1 MILKCAYYFVTGLM
15 SLIFAATVFMAM
27 PVPSPMM
34 EFLLTFLFPMA
45 LLGTLRDKDA
55 LEDLRIVIDF
65 YKVAELA
72 FLGWPGHSVKL
83 WAYNAY
89 AFLMVGTL
97 YSHLALQE
105 VMKTCGTLVGLTLTV
120 ASHAL
125 WIQIRR
131 QDALPDEPSPV

>member
-15 SLIFAATVFMAM
+15 SLIFAATGFMAM

-34 EFLLTFLFPMA
+34 KFLLTFLFPMA
-45 LLGTLRDKDA
+45 LLGILRDEDP

-65 YKVAELA
+65 YKVAGLA

-83 WAYNAY
+83 WAYHAH

-97 YSHLALQE
+97 YSDLALQP
-105 VMKTCGTLVGLTLTV
+105 VMKTCGTLVELTLTV

-125 WIQIRR
+125 WIQLRP
-131 QDALPDEPSPV
+131 QDAFQDEPSPA